1 KIASETGSRLMIT
14 WNKEGTL
21 LYFQGRPFA
30 METIRHMIRQM
41 TMDAEDLLWDGLMF
55 WPRVAE
61 PAARLARCFLIPL
74 AAIQDD
80 LTQTQRGQSF
90 IHANGLVGREREML
104 QNLIAGP
111 FKKEFLDSQDE
122 WKWPR

>member
-1 KIASETGSRLMIT
+1 
-14 WNKEGTL
+14 
-21 LYFQGRPFA
+21 
-30 METIRHMIRQM
+30 
-41 TMDAEDLLWDGLMF
+41 
-55 WPRVAE
+55 VAE
-61 PAARLARCFLIPL
+61 PAARLARRFLIPL

-122 WKWPR
+122 WKWPRVQQYLRKVKRFQELLLLLVHLTNHPLRGIER